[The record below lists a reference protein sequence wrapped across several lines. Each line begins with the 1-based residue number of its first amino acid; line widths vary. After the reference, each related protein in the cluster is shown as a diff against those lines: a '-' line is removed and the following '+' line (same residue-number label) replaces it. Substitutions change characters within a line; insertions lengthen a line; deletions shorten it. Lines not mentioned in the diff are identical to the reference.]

1 MKLIFRDK
9 DSIIKE
15 LEERNAKVRNGKW
28 FIKKIESLGSTK
40 NTATKEEKIRV
51 VYESRHIYQLKKM
64 LNFFKIE

>member
-1 MKLIFRDK
+1 MKLSLDDK
-9 DSIIKE
+9 DRRIKE
-15 LEERNAKVRNGKW
+15 LEERNAKVRNGKLS
-28 FIKKIESLGSTK
+28 IKKIESLGSTK

>member
-28 FIKKIESLGSTK
+28 SIKKIESLGSTK
-40 NTATKEEKIRV
+40 NTATKEEKKLCMNQGI
-51 VYESRHIYQLKKM
+51 LT
-64 LNFFKIE
+64 